1 MHFCLLTSATL
12 ASHPASANC
21 KRIVWDA
28 WDVEENDISLCRE
41 MNARL
46 ITLRS
51 EPHQGA
57 VFEISLPL
65 ETQ

>member
-51 EPHQGA
+51 EHQA
-57 VFEISLPL
+57 
-65 ETQ
+65 